1 LDASHLGIDYQN
13 PNVVTTSP
21 TIGEEIPIRKT
32 DVSITYNMQVKPNTG
47 NVTIYATD
55 GINKFLRQTYS
66 PVYLQYWTI
75 DAKNETVTLQVLN
88 STFNQPNMTY
98 FVVLEN
104 GFVSSKDTEE
114 SILGIYAGKWSF
126 HTCKY
131 YQRF

>member
-1 LDASHLGIDYQN
+1 
-13 PNVVTTSP
+13 
-21 TIGEEIPIRKT
+21 
-32 DVSITYNMQVKPNTG
+32 MQVKPNTG

-66 PVYLQYWTI
+66 PVFFQYLTV
-75 DAKNETVTLQVLN
+75 DAQNQTVTLQVLN

-98 FVVLEN
+98 YVVLAN

-114 SILGIYAGKWSF
+114 SILGVDGPWKF
-126 HTCKY
+126 RTCKY